1 MKFDKEVHRLE
12 KAISKSDF
20 VEARRIVELNLDK
33 FKETSVRVH
42 LKLDV
47 LDFINT
53 VLMLNE
59 TEYEATFSRETLL
72 IIQHINKLAY
82 DGDFNALK
90 RYCSLHEKILSNPKI
105 YNLLNDNTKFLIPA
119 PKVGSIL

>member
-20 VEARRIVELNLDK
+20 VEARRIIELNLDK
-33 FKETSVRVH
+33 FKDTSVRIH

-59 TEYEATFSRETLL
+59 TEEEATFSRETLL

-82 DGDFNALK
+82 DGSFNALK
-90 RYCSLHEKILSNPKI
+90 RYCSLHEKILYNPKI
-105 YNLLNDNTKFLIPA
+105 YNLLSDNAKFLIPA
-119 PKVGSIL
+119 PKVESIV